1 VLSHSAKQTKD
12 TIRMITTFDI
22 KKRAARRRLRYVLA
36 VLGAVILGVLL
47 LAGCG
52 PGSSTPSAQQLVQQ
66 NPWLAPLGISFIQ
79 GLLQQYGSDLVALL
93 AAAATALFG

>member
-1 VLSHSAKQTKD
+1 MTTLR
-12 TIRMITTFDI
+12 IR
-22 KKRAARRRLRYVLA
+22 KEAGRLRAGYLLA

-52 PGSSTPSAQQLVQQ
+52 PGTSGTSAQQLVQQ

-79 GLLQQYGSDLVALL
+79 GLIEQYGSDLVALL
-93 AAAATALFG
+93 AAAAAALFG